1 MPARFEPTSG
11 TVNAFTSS
19 LTTSLRYSIDPCPH
33 LDCLRLGT
41 SQEQPI
47 AASVSFVP
55 YRVPRSVEPCCGARV
70 RDGFDMEATVTCRAA
85 LDVNLLGVDL
95 QVMGTSFLQQDSRV
109 GACAQV
115 AIWVGM
121 RHMHARHDYNWISVA
136 DITRFATPKTSEEAV
151 SIPAGSDF
159 LTSERMIRGI
169 SEAGYQPLCF
179 RRLGIDRA
187 ILPYV
192 ESGIPVILG
201 LTVGDTIGHAV
212 TVIGRVFAK
221 QKNPTNNAIDYVP
234 PISSMTTK
242 GDPICGCP

>member
-11 TVNAFTSS
+11 TVNAFTSF
-19 LTTSLRYSIDPCPH
+19 LTTSLALLNRPLSTDRLLEVWGLLRNI
-33 LDCLRLGT
+33 LLRLLCRSSST
-41 SQEQPI
+41 SC
-47 AASVSFVP
+47 ASIGRTVL
-55 YRVPRSVEPCCGARV
+55 RARV

-151 SIPAGSDF
+151 SIPAGSG
-159 LTSERMIRGI
+159 LP
-169 SEAGYQPLCF
+169 Q
-179 RRLGIDRA
+179 LGTDDSR
-187 ILPYV
+187 
-192 ESGIPVILG
+192 
-201 LTVGDTIGHAV
+201 D
-212 TVIGRVFAK
+212 
-221 QKNPTNNAIDYVP
+221 Q
-234 PISSMTTK
+234 
-242 GDPICGCP
+242 